1 VEDGRSRYS
10 PAMSQPNE
18 SSNIQHR
25 ALELSDLLASA
36 VETAGGSVVQVSA
49 RRGIGSSGIVW
60 SADGVVVAADHNVQR
75 EDEITVGLPDGS
87 TVPARLAGR
96 DPSTDLAVL
105 RVEASGL
112 ATPEWSDLADA
123 RVGHLVLGL
132 LRPGSSVR
140 ATLGIVSALGGEWRT
155 PAGGRIERYVQ
166 TDLAILKGFS
176 GSLVVDARGRALGL
190 GTAGLLRGH
199 ALAVPR
205 ETLSRVVEAL
215 LAHGRIPRGFLGVGL
230 MPVLLPTAIA
240 ESVGGRIGLMV
251 VSVQPDSAAERG
263 DIRLGDVLVAFEGQ
277 PLGDLG
283 QLHALMS
290 ERVGAEVTLR
300 VSRAGELRDVR
311 VVLAAR

>member
-1 VEDGRSRYS
+1 
-10 PAMSQPNE
+10 MSQTNE
-18 SSNIQHR
+18 HPSDIQSR
-25 ALELSDLLASA
+25 ALELSELLASA
-36 VETAGGSVVQVSA
+36 VETAGRSVVQVSA

-60 SADGVVVAADHNVQR
+60 SSDGVLVAAHHNVQR
-75 EDEITVGLPDGS
+75 EEDISVGLPDGS
-87 TVPARLAGR
+87 TLPARLVGR
-96 DPSTDLAVL
+96 DPGTDLAVL

-140 ATLGIVSALGGEWRT
+140 ATLGILSALGEPWRG
-155 PAGGRIERYVQ
+155 PGGGRIDRFIQ

-176 GSLVVDARGRALGL
+176 GSLVVDVRGRALGL

-205 ETLSRVVEAL
+205 ETLARVVEAV
-215 LAHGRIPRGFLGVGL
+215 LAHGRVPRGYLGVGL
-230 MPVLLPTAIA
+230 VPVMLPPALA
-240 ESVGGRIGLMV
+240 EGTGQPVGLMV
-251 VSVQPDSAAERG
+251 VSVQPGSAAEQGGVLLG
-263 DIRLGDVLVAFEGQ
+263 DILVAFDGQ

-290 ERVGAEVTLR
+290 EKVEAASTLR
-300 VSRAGELRDVR
+300 VSRAGELRDLD
-311 VVLAAR
+311 VVLTGR